1 MFHRVMTTNC
11 KSGTLLQFWHIAR
24 NGLKSVKAGLL
35 STGMLPRQQPEL
47 NLPAENYGLLGRMTP
62 KLF

>member
-11 KSGTLLQFWHIAR
+11 KSGTLLQFWHITR

-35 STGMLPRQQPEL
+35 STGVLPSQQPEL
-47 NLPAENYGLLGRMTP
+47 NLPTENYGLLGRMMP